1 MSNDFEFYINFSLLE
16 KIIMYCASG
25 SGARIS
31 VSDGTLTIL
40 AKNQSIMEKVQEK
53 VTIVLYFSSPGA

>member
-1 MSNDFEFYINFSLLE
+1 MSYACN
-16 KIIMYCASG
+16 

-40 AKNQSIMEKVQEK
+40 AKNQSVMEKVQEK
-53 VTIVLYFSSPGA
+53 VAFYVLPVFKYSIEYISCSFLIL